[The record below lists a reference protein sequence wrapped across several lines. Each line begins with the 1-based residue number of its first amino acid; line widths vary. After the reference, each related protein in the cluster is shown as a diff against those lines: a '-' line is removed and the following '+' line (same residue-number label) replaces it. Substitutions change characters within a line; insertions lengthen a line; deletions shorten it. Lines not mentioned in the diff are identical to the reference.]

1 LIGGENIKKR
11 TFLIY
16 GIRFFRVLVTLLTF
30 SLVAKYFGISI
41 ERDAW
46 VIILTFFSVL
56 GLAIWGPLNE
66 IFRTNYHILK
76 EQQGEVFAY
85 ARVNS
90 LFVFVVMVS
99 CFVGSMLFIFSHQL
113 AYFLDATASK
123 EKVSLL
129 AILIQYMIPTL
140 LINQLIA
147 LCISILNA
155 NDEYYMPE
163 LISALASLLSL
174 VLIFI
179 LTPYWGIYSLVA
191 SQYVSILIVL
201 STVLYLL
208 SIKGI
213 RPILLGRLNWHDIRF
228 FLWVAAP
235 FYLPYLGGQLNQLTE
250 SWLASSLGSGS
261 LSTLDYARQLF
272 LALITVLSG
281 VLTTVMVPGL
291 AKSYAKNDRSSFTK
305 VFKESLS
312 VSFFVLSLT
321 VPLLVGA
328 APLLGNFLYTNNKIS
343 SADTLL
349 IIELIRYYGVAF
361 IGITVYLFFGLG
373 LLASQKEK
381 KYALIGLLAQ
391 VIIFLINVFLV
402 DEWGLYTFPVS
413 IGVGHLGVGLLM
425 SYYLSVDNK
434 LMIFQNMIKYVL
446 VIVCITLVLHL
457 INGMAD
463 SFALLNQLILNGVF
477 LIVLS
482 TLFSRYLDFNIIN
495 FTKSAFQKGA

>member
-1 LIGGENIKKR
+1 MGGENIKKR

-16 GIRFFRVLVTLLTF
+16 GIRFFRMLVTLLTL
-30 SLVAKYFGISI
+30 SMVAKYFGVSI

-66 IFRTNYHILK
+66 IFRTNYYILK

-85 ARVNS
+85 ARSNS
-90 LFVFVVMVS
+90 LFVLVVLVS
-99 CFVGSMLFIFSHQL
+99 CFVGSIIFIFSHQL

-123 EKVSLL
+123 EKVDLL
-129 AILIQYMIPTL
+129 ATLIKFMIPTL
-140 LINQLIA
+140 LVNQLIA
-147 LCISILNA
+147 LGISILNA
-155 NDEYYMPE
+155 NDEYYIPE
-163 LISALASLLSL
+163 LMSVVASLISLILIL
-174 VLIFI
+174 VLTPI
-179 LTPYWGIYSLVA
+179 LGIYSLVA
-191 SQYVSILIVL
+191 SQYLSILLVL
-201 STVLYLL
+201 STVFYLL
-208 SIKGI
+208 SSKGI
-213 RPILLGRLNWHDIRF
+213 RPLLLGRLKWQDIRF

-235 FYLPYLGGQLNQLTE
+235 FYLPFIGGQLNQLTE

-272 LALITVLSG
+272 LALIAVLSG

-291 AKSYAKNDRSSFTK
+291 AKSYAQNDSSSFTK

-312 VSFFVLSLT
+312 VSFFVLSLM

-328 APLLGNFLYTNNKIS
+328 APVLGNLLYTNNKIS
-343 SADTLL
+343 ESDTLI

-361 IGITVYLFFGLG
+361 VGITVYLFFGLG
-373 LLASQKEK
+373 LLASKKEK

-391 VIIFLINVFLV
+391 VIVSLINVLLV
-402 DEWGLYTFPVS
+402 DDWGLYIFPVS
-413 IGVGHLGVGLLM
+413 IGVGHLGVGLIM
-425 SYYLSVDNK
+425 SYYLSVENK
-434 LMIFQNMIKYVL
+434 LMIFQNMVKYVL
-446 VIVCITLVLHL
+446 VIACITLVLHL
-457 INGMAD
+457 INGLVD
-463 SFALLNQLILNGVF
+463 SFTLLNQLILNGVL

-482 TLFSRYLDFNIIN
+482 ALFSRFLDFNVIN

>member
-1 LIGGENIKKR
+1 MGGENIKKR

-16 GIRFFRVLVTLLTF
+16 GIRFFRMLVTLLTL
-30 SLVAKYFGISI
+30 SLVAKYFGVSI

-46 VIILTFFSVL
+46 VIILTFFSAL
-56 GLAIWGPLNE
+56 CLAIWGPLNE
-66 IFRTNYHILK
+66 IFRTNYYILK

-85 ARVNS
+85 ARSNS
-90 LFVFVVMVS
+90 LFVLVVLVS
-99 CFVGSMLFIFSHQL
+99 CFVGSILFIFSHQL

-123 EKVSLL
+123 EKVDLL
-129 AILIQYMIPTL
+129 ATLIQFMIPTL
-140 LINQLIA
+140 LVNQLIA
-147 LCISILNA
+147 LGISILNA
-155 NDEYYMPE
+155 NDEYYIPE
-163 LISALASLLSL
+163 LMSVVASLVSL
-174 VLIFI
+174 ILILV

-191 SQYVSILIVL
+191 SQYVSILLVL
-201 STVLYLL
+201 STVFYLL
-208 SIKGI
+208 SSKGI
-213 RPILLGRLNWHDIRF
+213 RPLLLGRLKWQDIRF

-291 AKSYAKNDRSSFTK
+291 AKSYAQNDSSSFTK

-312 VSFFVLSLT
+312 VSFFVLSLM

-328 APLLGNFLYTNNKIS
+328 APVLGNLLYTNNKIS
-343 SADTLL
+343 ESDTLI

-361 IGITVYLFFGLG
+361 VGITVYLFFGLG
-373 LLASQKEK
+373 LLASKKEK

-391 VIIFLINVFLV
+391 VIVSLINVLLV
-402 DEWGLYTFPVS
+402 DDWGLYIFPVS

-425 SYYLSVDNK
+425 SYYLSVENK
-434 LMIFQNMIKYVL
+434 MMIFQNMVKYVL
-446 VIVCITLVLHL
+446 VIACITLVLYL
-457 INGMAD
+457 FNGVAD
-463 SFALLNQLILNGVF
+463 SFTLLNQLILNGVL

-482 TLFSRYLDFNIIN
+482 ALFSRFLDFNVIN

>member
-1 LIGGENIKKR
+1 MGGENIKKR

-16 GIRFFRVLVTLLTF
+16 GIRFFRMLVTLLTL
-30 SLVAKYFGISI
+30 SLVAKYFGVSI

-46 VIILTFFSVL
+46 VIILTFFSAL

-66 IFRTNYHILK
+66 IFRTNYYILK

-85 ARVNS
+85 ARSNS
-90 LFVFVVMVS
+90 LFVLVVLVS
-99 CFVGSMLFIFSHQL
+99 CFVGSILFIFSHQL

-123 EKVSLL
+123 EKVDLL
-129 AILIQYMIPTL
+129 ATLIQFMIPTL
-140 LINQLIA
+140 LVNQLIA
-147 LCISILNA
+147 LGISILNA
-155 NDEYYMPE
+155 NDEYYIPE
-163 LISALASLLSL
+163 LMSVVASLISL
-174 VLIFI
+174 ILILV

-191 SQYVSILIVL
+191 SQYVSILLVL
-201 STVLYLL
+201 STVFYLL
-208 SIKGI
+208 SSKGI
-213 RPILLGRLNWHDIRF
+213 RPLLLGRLKWQDIRF

-261 LSTLDYARQLF
+261 LSSLDYARQLF

-291 AKSYAKNDRSSFTK
+291 AKSYAQNDSSSFTK

-312 VSFFVLSLT
+312 VSFFVLSLM

-328 APLLGNFLYTNNKIS
+328 APVLGNLLYTNNKIS
-343 SADTLL
+343 ESDTLI

-361 IGITVYLFFGLG
+361 VGITVYLFFGLG
-373 LLASQKEK
+373 LLASKKEK

-391 VIIFLINVFLV
+391 VIVSLINVLLV
-402 DEWGLYTFPVS
+402 DDWGLYIFPVS

-425 SYYLSVDNK
+425 SYYLSVENK
-434 LMIFQNMIKYVL
+434 LMIFQNMVKYVL
-446 VIVCITLVLHL
+446 VIACITLVLYL
-457 INGMAD
+457 FNGVAD
-463 SFALLNQLILNGVF
+463 SFTLLNQLILNGVL

-482 TLFSRYLDFNIIN
+482 ALFSRFLDFNVIN